1 MWLESNNDPGF
12 QILNNDEILSFVQD
26 KQQTVID
33 DEDGEDEQSEENR
46 KRGPSHEEIFTALE
60 TAMSWYEY

>member
-33 DEDGEDEQSEENR
+33 DEDEQGEENR
-46 KRGPSHEEIFTALE
+46 KCGPSHEEIFTALE